1 MQLLALTSA
10 RFGTDR
16 SRLEMKASGEHSK
29 QSVTVATRPG
39 EDPWEALRASVG
51 ERVRLSLLVY
61 HREGAELAHLSR
73 RHALV
78 IGRGSDCDLRVG
90 DAGLSR
96 RHARFSVR
104 GDVVVVEDLGSKN
117 GVRING
123 ELVKEAEVGPHDR
136 LTLGTLPVVVN
147 RLDPLEERLG
157 GLERHES
164 FIAHLDEELARCRLF
179 GRHAT
184 LLLVGQRPKTSR
196 RAEVCRYAPALRE
209 LLRPFDRL
217 GHYSPTQLEVLYG
230 ESTEEQSQALAEQI
244 LATGE
249 RLGTPLLCGAA
260 MFPHHGASASELQ
273 LAAQDA
279 FHRASPATAAL
290 RWADE
295 VARPPAD
302 DLDESKRLSAD
313 KGPILRGP
321 YIRRVY
327 QIIERVAPKKVPVLI
342 RGETG
347 TGKELAAQA
356 LHRRSQRSRGPL
368 HAINC
373 AALPTHLLQ
382 SAIFGHEKGA
392 FTGAHQRQK
401 GLFEAAHG
409 GTLFLDEVGEL
420 PLNAQS
426 SLLRVLETQ
435 RFCRLGSTKEI
446 GVDVRFVAATHRD
459 LEEMVRTGGFRQDLF
474 FRLNVLTVDLPPLR
488 ARCDELEA
496 LAYYFVA
503 QANEQNGCAIEGID
517 TDALEAMLS
526 YPWPGNI
533 RELRNAMERAVVI
546 AQGKT
551 ITLDDLPTSLQH
563 VDPAVTFVAAPDAAV
578 SRSLRGRVREY
589 EAAIIRQ
596 TLVELGKDRQA
607 AADLLGISLR
617 TLAQKMSVAGI
628 RLRDL

>member
-1 MQLLALTSA
+1 
-10 RFGTDR
+10 
-16 SRLEMKASGEHSK
+16 MKASGEHSK
-29 QSVTVATRPG
+29 QSITVATRPG
-39 EDPWEALRASVG
+39 EDPWETLRASVG
-51 ERVRLSLLVY
+51 QRARLSLLIY
-61 HREGAELAHLSR
+61 HREGAELVPLSR
-73 RHALV
+73 RQPLV
-78 IGRGSDCDLRVG
+78 VGRGSDSDVRIG
-90 DAGLSR
+90 DARLSR

-123 ELVKEAEVGPHDR
+123 ELAEEAEVGPHDR

-147 RLDPLEERLG
+147 RLDALEEGLVE
-157 GLERHES
+157 LERHES
-164 FIAHLDEELARCRLF
+164 FVARLDEELARCRLF
-179 GRHAT
+179 GRHLT
-184 LLLVGQRPKTSR
+184 LLLVGQRPGTSR
-196 RAEVCRYAPALRE
+196 CAEVHRYAPALRK

-217 GHYSPTQLEVLYG
+217 GHYAPTQLEVLHG
-230 ESTEEQSQALAEQI
+230 ESTAEQSQDLADQI
-244 LATGE
+244 LAVGQ
-249 RLGTPLLCGAA
+249 RLATPLLCGAA
-260 MFPHHGASASELQ
+260 MFPQHGANASELQ
-273 LAAQDA
+273 LAARGA
-279 FHRASPATAAL
+279 FHRADALNPL
-290 RWADE
+290 RWAEE
-295 VARPPAD
+295 VPRRPTG
-302 DLDESKRLSAD
+302 DLDESEEPDAEG
-313 KGPILRGP
+313 GPILRGP

-327 QIIERVAPKKVPVLI
+327 QIIDRVAPKRVPVLI

-368 HAINC
+368 RCVNC
-373 AALPTHLLQ
+373 AALPSQLLE
-382 SAIFGHEKGA
+382 SALFGHEKGA
-392 FTGAHQRQK
+392 FTGAHQRQQ

-409 GTLFLDEVGEL
+409 GTLFLDEVAEL
-420 PLNAQS
+420 PLDAQS

-446 GVDVRFVAATHRD
+446 AVDVRFIAATHRN
-459 LEEMVRTGGFRQDLF
+459 LEEMVREGGFRQDLF

-503 QANEQNGCAIEGID
+503 QANEQNGCAIESIG

-546 AQGKT
+546 AQGRA
-551 ITLDDLPTSLQH
+551 ITLDDLPTCLQQ
-563 VDPAVTFVAAPDAAV
+563 VDPAVEFVATHDTSA
-578 SRSLRGRVREY
+578 SRSLKDRVREY

-607 AADLLGISLR
+607 AANLLGISLR
-617 TLAQKMSVAGI
+617 TLAHKMSVAGL